1 MRYRIIF
8 KDFKSNMKNNILF
21 FLANSVGVAEFFVFW
36 GMYSVM
42 TEILKGGAAGDSS
55 SYDIVLSVGAVT
67 IFSTALMVYSMMKY
81 IRVRIHSYSLFVII
95 GMKKRVMYAMMAFE
109 YLVGWL
115 VSLGLGLLAGTVL
128 LKGVLYG
135 WHYAFPEYVG
145 VAKVNVSVYQMTFR
159 VSLGIMAAVLFILLV
174 WTDNRELGSLMAGEE
189 TKEKRPRKMYWLVM
203 VVAGIFLLGV
213 GVFQYS
219 ESVVRGWPFVYA
231 HMEWIGGTFLI
242 LMFGGGIVLEMLH
255 GRENFYMNHIL
266 KLNRLYSKYQSNSL
280 VLMMLLAVHFLALG
294 YCVAGMA
301 EMFPLGDYERHYPYD
316 AVWMAQE
323 REEDRTFCEAL
334 VKKYGGTVGEMPMIR
349 VTNYFNAEHIGI
361 SASTYSKISG
371 KDVSL
376 KDREIICAASECKSL
391 PGKEVSSGMYEELN
405 EWLVPG
411 RLTDE
416 LNQQINDPNGILPGM
431 DKENL
436 FEIRKVHTQNWF
448 GEYGIAD
455 NCEDVIVFSDT
466 YFEEQRER
474 MLNDPEESTV
484 LELFAFPKESR
495 RNALRELKSYVKE
508 HGVRDS
514 EWTVQVQESLY
525 ITKETIEEREK
536 ADIFKL
542 TNKLFIMATLFL
554 SGLFALMIKTM
565 SEIPYYE
572 KRYEFLECMGI
583 RKRMRKRTLSAEIQ
597 STPAIAVTAALAL
610 SAPYLWMHIH
620 REDTRGVV
628 LGGKMWLYWAVIA
641 GAYVAAEY
649 LMQKVFVGYVG
660 RRIVRRSK

>member
-42 TEILKGGAAGDSS
+42 AQILKGGVDGESS
-55 SYDIVLSVGAVT
+55 AYDIALSVGAVT
-67 IFSTALMVYSMMKY
+67 IFSTALMVYSMTKY

-115 VSLGLGLLAGTVL
+115 VSSGLGLLAGTAL

-135 WHYAFPEYVG
+135 WHFAFPEYVG
-145 VAKVNVSVYQMTFR
+145 AAKVNVSVYQMTFR

-189 TKEKRPRKMYWLVM
+189 TKEKRPRSMCWLVM
-203 VVAGIFLLGV
+203 VFAGILLLLV
-213 GVFQYS
+213 GRFQYS
-219 ESVVRGWPFVYA
+219 GSVVRGWPFVYA
-231 HMEWIGGTFLI
+231 HMEWIGGAFLI

-255 GRENFYMNHIL
+255 GRENFYMSHIL

-280 VLMMLLAVHFLALG
+280 VLLMLLAVHFLALS

-301 EMFPLGDYERHYPYD
+301 EMFPMGDYERHYPYD

-323 REEDRTFCEAL
+323 REEDRAFCDGLAE
-334 VKKYGGTVGEMPMIR
+334 KYGGEAKEMPMIR

-361 SASTYSKISG
+361 SASAYKELTKRDARLEG
-371 KDVSL
+371 
-376 KDREIICAASECKSL
+376 REVICAVSECKSL
-391 PGKEVSSGMYEELN
+391 PGKPVSSGMYEELN
-405 EWLVPG
+405 EWMVPG
-411 RLTDE
+411 RLTKE
-416 LNQQINDPNGILPGM
+416 LNEQINDPNSVLLEM

-436 FEIRKVHTQNWF
+436 FEIKEVHTQNWF
-448 GEYGIAD
+448 GEYGIMD
-455 NCEDVIVFSDT
+455 YCEDVIVFSDA
-466 YFEEQRER
+466 YFEEQRGR
-474 MLNDPEESTV
+474 LLNNPEEATV
-484 LELFAFPKESR
+484 LAMFAFPEENKR
-495 RNALRELKSYVKE
+495 KALGELRSYVKK
-508 HGVRDS
+508 HGVKDS
-514 EWTVQVQESLY
+514 EWTSSRQRSLY
-525 ITKETIEEREK
+525 ITEETVEELEK
-536 ADIFKL
+536 ADLFKL

-554 SGLFALMIKTM
+554 SGMFALMIKTL

-572 KRYEFLECMGI
+572 RRYEFLECMGI
-583 RKRMRKRTLSAEIQ
+583 RKKMRKKTLSAEIQ
-597 STPAIAVTAALAL
+597 STPAIAVTAAFAL
-610 SAPYLWMHIH
+610 SAPYLWMHIL
-620 REDTRGVV
+620 REDARGVV
-628 LGGKMWLYWAVIA
+628 LGGKVWLYWAVIA

-649 LMQKVFVGYVG
+649 GVQKVFVGYAG
-660 RRIVRRSK
+660 RRIERKC